1 MRTIT
6 PISVEAALPTVRA
19 VLEAQGIPH
28 FQQNNDRTKSL
39 AREAITLFQEK
50 AKPIGILMEVPK
62 DQFTHMFYGEG
73 RNENESPVAPIS
85 QASTTLA
92 LFAVTI
98 GEAICKEISNLF
110 QTNDFALGSML
121 DAAASEGTEITAQ
134 VVETFYRKHLK
145 ETGKLSSRDG
155 ILRFSPGYCGW
166 HISGQRKLFDALQ
179 PAEIGITINDSFL
192 MQPLKS
198 ISGII
203 IAGEKETFYFDD
215 TFSFCKDCADHS
227 CRERIQ
233 TIMDQ

>member
-6 PISVEAALPTVRA
+6 PIPVEAALPSVRS

-39 AREAITLFQEK
+39 AREAIALYQEK
-50 AKPIGILMEVPK
+50 AKSIGILMEVPK
-62 DQFTHMFYGEG
+62 EQFAFVFNGEG
-73 RNENESPVAPIS
+73 RNENESPVGPIS
-85 QASTTLA
+85 QASTALA
-92 LFAVTI
+92 LTAVTI
-98 GEAICKEISNLF
+98 GETICKEISNLF

-121 DAAASEGTEITAQ
+121 DATASEGTEMTAQ
-134 VVETFYRKHLK
+134 LVESLYRKHLE
-145 ETGKLSSRDG
+145 ETGRLSSRDG

-166 HISGQRKLFDALQ
+166 HISGQKKLFDALR
-179 PAEIGITINDSFL
+179 PSEIGISLNESYL

-203 IAGEKETFYFDD
+203 IAGEKHIFYFDD
-215 TFSFCKDCADHS
+215 TFSFCRDCADHS